1 MSDHDRPD
9 WIFNATNDAWFGTS
23 FGPRQ
28 HFASARM
35 RAVEEGLPLVRA
47 ANTGIS
53 AVIDSSGNIVAR
65 IGLEVTDVLDID
77 LPAPKPSTPFSQFGQ
92 LYFVLMLVGCLFA
105 AALLHYRRKNR
116 N

>member
-1 MSDHDRPD
+1 
-9 WIFNATNDAWFGTS
+9 
-23 FGPRQ
+23 
-28 HFASARM
+28 M

-47 ANTGIS
+47 ANSGIS

-65 IGLEVTDVLDID
+65 MGLEATEALDID
-77 LPAPKPSTPFSQFGQ
+77 LPMARPPTPFSKFGQ

-105 AALLHYRRKNR
+105 AALLHYRGNNR